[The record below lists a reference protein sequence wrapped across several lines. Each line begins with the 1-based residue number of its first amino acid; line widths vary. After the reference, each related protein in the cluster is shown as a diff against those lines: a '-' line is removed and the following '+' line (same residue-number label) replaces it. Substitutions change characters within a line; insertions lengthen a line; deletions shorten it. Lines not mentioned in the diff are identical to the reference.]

1 MTSKSPKRKGEVF
14 IMYDDVFVMK
24 VYAEG
29 TANNESFAQWLVGQ
43 LRRTP
48 ITPERLCQHD
58 QTVAP

>member
-1 MTSKSPKRKGEVF
+1 
-14 IMYDDVFVMK
+14 MYDDVFVMK